1 MVVIEIE
8 LLSGFEPTPISLKEL
23 KNNKQ
28 IKKVEYDEKT
38 STVAL
43 YFNDMPKEE
52 ICHQFQVK
60 EVTMVEDRK
69 PAIAKIYDYYDQD
82 GNFIYN
88 STQVDSP
95 VANYNS
101 INMEPLSPM
110 INHLYN
116 VLHTE
121 YEKKGRSQKQKKL

>member
-8 LLSGFEPTPISLKEL
+8 LLSGMEPTPISLKEL

-52 ICHQFQVK
+52 ICHQFQLK
-60 EVTMVEDRK
+60 EVTKVGDRK
-69 PAIAKIYDYYDQD
+69 PALAKIYDYYDQKD
-82 GNFIYN
+82 IL
-88 STQVDSP
+88 
-95 VANYNS
+95 S
-101 INMEPLSPM
+101 I
-110 INHLYN
+110 
-116 VLHTE
+116 E
-121 YEKKGRSQKQKKL
+121 YS